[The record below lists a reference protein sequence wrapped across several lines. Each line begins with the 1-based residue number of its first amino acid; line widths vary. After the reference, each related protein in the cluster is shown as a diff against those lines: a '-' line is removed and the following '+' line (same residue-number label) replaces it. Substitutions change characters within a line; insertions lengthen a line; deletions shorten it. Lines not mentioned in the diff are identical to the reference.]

1 MQLTA
6 FVLSFLVCA
15 LAAQAQT
22 AGPQDAERAEM
33 REQVWRVPSADRAT
47 LMLTTVFRPPGEA
60 RAPLAIMNH
69 GAVDTGRSSAPR
81 QRHPNIASYLVS
93 RGYVVAVPQR
103 RGYGETGGSFAESIG
118 PCSNPG
124 YFETGLA
131 TAADIRAALDYLRR
145 QPFVAPDRSIVAG
158 QSAGG
163 WGALALASTN
173 PPGVAGYIN
182 FAGGRGGRNTE
193 RTRGADQH
201 GNCSASELVAAA
213 GRYGATARQPSVWIY
228 AANDLY
234 FRPALAEQMFA
245 AYTAAGAPATYKP
258 VSAFGQ
264 DGHTLA
270 ARPEGR
276 VLWQP
281 VVAAFLDGLR

>member
-1 MQLTA
+1 MQLIA
-6 FVLSFLVCA
+6 IVLSLFVGMV
-15 LAAQAQT
+15 AAQAQT
-22 AGPQDAERAEM
+22 AGPQGAEQAEM
-33 REQVWRVPSADRAT
+33 REQVWRVPSADSAT

-69 GAVDTGRSSAPR
+69 GAVDTGRPSAPR
-81 QRHPNIASYLVS
+81 QRHTNFASFLVS

-103 RGYGETGGSFAESIG
+103 QGYGATGGRFPEAMG
-118 PCSNPG
+118 PCANPG
-124 YFETGLA
+124 YVEMGLA

-158 QSAGG
+158 HSAGG
-163 WGALALASTN
+163 WGTLALASTN

-182 FAGGRGGRNTE
+182 FAGGRGGRNPDTQ
-193 RTRGADQH
+193 RGVDQH
-201 GNCSASELVAAA
+201 GNCSSSQLVAAA
-213 GRYGATARQPSVWIY
+213 GKYGATARQPSVWIY

-258 VSAFGQ
+258 VAALGS
-264 DGHTLA
+264 DGHTLVT
-270 ARPEGR
+270 RPEGR
-276 VLWQP
+276 PLWQP
-281 VVAAFLDGLR
+281 VVAAFVDGLK